1 MTSRR
6 LRDNDFRGSQSGLW
20 VRFPTT
26 LSDSAPRQWPSRLVD
41 LGGPALFFA
50 KAQGCASM
58 VGTRFSGPLRATPK
72 ISAGDVM
79 IIEGAG
85 PSPAKHS
92 FDAVAGSTS
101 RRRFESH
108 GWPLKRGDAY
118 RGTDQPGR
126 AQNGN
131 CGCGDLGEVTSGG

>member
-1 MTSRR
+1 MGPFSDDA
-6 LRDNDFRGSQSGLW
+6 LGLGAST
-20 VRFPTT
+20 VAKQVGR
-26 LSDSAPRQWPSRLVD
+26 PRWSCAV
-41 LGGPALFFA
+41 FA

-85 PSPAKHS
+85 PSPAKPS

-126 AQNGN
+126 AQNGD